1 MKVAVIGA
9 TGLVGTRM
17 LEVLSQRNFP
27 AREVLVA
34 ASREWAPRFAAA
46 GCRVVGN
53 SSCWR
58 MDPTKKLVVPE
69 INGDVLTAEDFIIA
83 NPNCSTIQMLLPLA
97 PLHKAFGIKR
107 IVVSTYQSVTGT
119 EYKALSQLDAER
131 KGLEWG
137 AYPAVYLC
145 PIDLNVIPQIGA
157 FGEDGNSEEETKM
170 INETHKILDPSIAVS
185 VTTVRVP
192 VRGGHSEAVN
202 IELEK
207 PFELARVREILSAT
221 SGVTLLPEGH
231 YPVPKDCEGK
241 DDVFVGR
248 LRRDTSLPSAL
259 NLWCVSD
266 NLRKG
271 AATNGTNCRIT
282 VKILSKMKRLN
293 ITMMLLV
300 LCSFLAGAQDTLL
313 PSYDWAGFERFE
325 ADNKAIAGTSPLA
338 VIMGDSITDGWAEQD
353 PAFFTQNNIVGRGI
367 SGQVTSQMLVRF
379 RRDVLDLRPRY
390 VVIIAGINDIARNQG
405 YISQENSIGNILS
418 MCELAVANGI
428 EPVLSTL
435 IPASKVV
442 WRPAITNTRELVAAF
457 NAELRAHAAER
468 GFKLIDLE
476 QLLADENG
484 NTRPDLSEDTIH
496 PTLAGYKIFEE
507 AVLKA
512 LQ

>member
-1 MKVAVIGA
+1 
-9 TGLVGTRM
+9 
-17 LEVLSQRNFP
+17 
-27 AREVLVA
+27 
-34 ASREWAPRFAAA
+34 
-46 GCRVVGN
+46 
-53 SSCWR
+53 
-58 MDPTKKLVVPE
+58 
-69 INGDVLTAEDFIIA
+69 
-83 NPNCSTIQMLLPLA
+83 
-97 PLHKAFGIKR
+97 
-107 IVVSTYQSVTGT
+107 
-119 EYKALSQLDAER
+119 
-131 KGLEWG
+131 
-137 AYPAVYLC
+137 
-145 PIDLNVIPQIGA
+145 
-157 FGEDGNSEEETKM
+157 
-170 INETHKILDPSIAVS
+170 
-185 VTTVRVP
+185 
-192 VRGGHSEAVN
+192 
-202 IELEK
+202 
-207 PFELARVREILSAT
+207 
-221 SGVTLLPEGH
+221 
-231 YPVPKDCEGK
+231 
-241 DDVFVGR
+241 
-248 LRRDTSLPSAL
+248 
-259 NLWCVSD
+259 
-266 NLRKG
+266 
-271 AATNGTNCRIT
+271 
-282 VKILSKMKRLN
+282 MKRLN
-293 ITMMLLV
+293 IIMMLLV

-313 PSYDWAGFERFE
+313 PSYDWAGFERYE

-457 NAELRAHAAER
+457 NAELRAHAAKR

>member
-1 MKVAVIGA
+1 
-9 TGLVGTRM
+9 
-17 LEVLSQRNFP
+17 
-27 AREVLVA
+27 
-34 ASREWAPRFAAA
+34 
-46 GCRVVGN
+46 
-53 SSCWR
+53 
-58 MDPTKKLVVPE
+58 
-69 INGDVLTAEDFIIA
+69 
-83 NPNCSTIQMLLPLA
+83 
-97 PLHKAFGIKR
+97 
-107 IVVSTYQSVTGT
+107 
-119 EYKALSQLDAER
+119 
-131 KGLEWG
+131 
-137 AYPAVYLC
+137 
-145 PIDLNVIPQIGA
+145 
-157 FGEDGNSEEETKM
+157 
-170 INETHKILDPSIAVS
+170 
-185 VTTVRVP
+185 
-192 VRGGHSEAVN
+192 
-202 IELEK
+202 
-207 PFELARVREILSAT
+207 
-221 SGVTLLPEGH
+221 
-231 YPVPKDCEGK
+231 
-241 DDVFVGR
+241 
-248 LRRDTSLPSAL
+248 
-259 NLWCVSD
+259 
-266 NLRKG
+266 
-271 AATNGTNCRIT
+271 
-282 VKILSKMKRLN
+282 MKRLN

-313 PSYDWAGFERFE
+313 PSYDWAGFERYE
-325 ADNKAIAGTSPLA
+325 ADNKAIAGMSPLA

-442 WRPAITNTRELVAAF
+442 WRQAITNTRELVAAF

-484 NTRPDLSEDTIH
+484 NPRPDLSEDTIH

>member
-1 MKVAVIGA
+1 
-9 TGLVGTRM
+9 
-17 LEVLSQRNFP
+17 
-27 AREVLVA
+27 
-34 ASREWAPRFAAA
+34 
-46 GCRVVGN
+46 
-53 SSCWR
+53 
-58 MDPTKKLVVPE
+58 
-69 INGDVLTAEDFIIA
+69 
-83 NPNCSTIQMLLPLA
+83 
-97 PLHKAFGIKR
+97 
-107 IVVSTYQSVTGT
+107 
-119 EYKALSQLDAER
+119 
-131 KGLEWG
+131 
-137 AYPAVYLC
+137 
-145 PIDLNVIPQIGA
+145 
-157 FGEDGNSEEETKM
+157 
-170 INETHKILDPSIAVS
+170 
-185 VTTVRVP
+185 
-192 VRGGHSEAVN
+192 
-202 IELEK
+202 
-207 PFELARVREILSAT
+207 
-221 SGVTLLPEGH
+221 
-231 YPVPKDCEGK
+231 
-241 DDVFVGR
+241 
-248 LRRDTSLPSAL
+248 
-259 NLWCVSD
+259 
-266 NLRKG
+266 
-271 AATNGTNCRIT
+271 
-282 VKILSKMKRLN
+282 MKRLN

-300 LCSFLAGAQDTLL
+300 LCSSLAGAQDTLL
-313 PSYDWAGFERFE
+313 PSYDWAGFKRYE
-325 ADNKAIAGTSPLA
+325 ADNKAIAGMSPLA
-338 VIMGDSITDGWAEQD
+338 IIMGDSITDGWAEQD

>member
-1 MKVAVIGA
+1 
-9 TGLVGTRM
+9 
-17 LEVLSQRNFP
+17 
-27 AREVLVA
+27 
-34 ASREWAPRFAAA
+34 
-46 GCRVVGN
+46 
-53 SSCWR
+53 
-58 MDPTKKLVVPE
+58 
-69 INGDVLTAEDFIIA
+69 
-83 NPNCSTIQMLLPLA
+83 
-97 PLHKAFGIKR
+97 
-107 IVVSTYQSVTGT
+107 
-119 EYKALSQLDAER
+119 
-131 KGLEWG
+131 
-137 AYPAVYLC
+137 
-145 PIDLNVIPQIGA
+145 
-157 FGEDGNSEEETKM
+157 
-170 INETHKILDPSIAVS
+170 
-185 VTTVRVP
+185 
-192 VRGGHSEAVN
+192 
-202 IELEK
+202 
-207 PFELARVREILSAT
+207 
-221 SGVTLLPEGH
+221 
-231 YPVPKDCEGK
+231 
-241 DDVFVGR
+241 
-248 LRRDTSLPSAL
+248 
-259 NLWCVSD
+259 
-266 NLRKG
+266 
-271 AATNGTNCRIT
+271 
-282 VKILSKMKRLN
+282 MKRLN

-313 PSYDWAGFERFE
+313 PSYDWAGFERYE

-338 VIMGDSITDGWAEQD
+338 VIMGDSITDGWAEQN

-484 NTRPDLSEDTIH
+484 NPRPDLSEDTIH

>member
-1 MKVAVIGA
+1 
-9 TGLVGTRM
+9 
-17 LEVLSQRNFP
+17 
-27 AREVLVA
+27 
-34 ASREWAPRFAAA
+34 
-46 GCRVVGN
+46 
-53 SSCWR
+53 
-58 MDPTKKLVVPE
+58 
-69 INGDVLTAEDFIIA
+69 
-83 NPNCSTIQMLLPLA
+83 
-97 PLHKAFGIKR
+97 
-107 IVVSTYQSVTGT
+107 
-119 EYKALSQLDAER
+119 
-131 KGLEWG
+131 
-137 AYPAVYLC
+137 
-145 PIDLNVIPQIGA
+145 
-157 FGEDGNSEEETKM
+157 
-170 INETHKILDPSIAVS
+170 
-185 VTTVRVP
+185 
-192 VRGGHSEAVN
+192 
-202 IELEK
+202 
-207 PFELARVREILSAT
+207 
-221 SGVTLLPEGH
+221 
-231 YPVPKDCEGK
+231 
-241 DDVFVGR
+241 
-248 LRRDTSLPSAL
+248 
-259 NLWCVSD
+259 
-266 NLRKG
+266 
-271 AATNGTNCRIT
+271 
-282 VKILSKMKRLN
+282 MKRLN

-313 PSYDWAGFERFE
+313 PSYDWAGFERYE
-325 ADNKAIAGTSPLA
+325 ADNKAIEGTSPLA

-484 NTRPDLSEDTIH
+484 NPRPDLSEDTIH

>member
-1 MKVAVIGA
+1 
-9 TGLVGTRM
+9 
-17 LEVLSQRNFP
+17 
-27 AREVLVA
+27 
-34 ASREWAPRFAAA
+34 
-46 GCRVVGN
+46 
-53 SSCWR
+53 
-58 MDPTKKLVVPE
+58 
-69 INGDVLTAEDFIIA
+69 
-83 NPNCSTIQMLLPLA
+83 
-97 PLHKAFGIKR
+97 
-107 IVVSTYQSVTGT
+107 
-119 EYKALSQLDAER
+119 
-131 KGLEWG
+131 
-137 AYPAVYLC
+137 
-145 PIDLNVIPQIGA
+145 
-157 FGEDGNSEEETKM
+157 
-170 INETHKILDPSIAVS
+170 
-185 VTTVRVP
+185 
-192 VRGGHSEAVN
+192 
-202 IELEK
+202 
-207 PFELARVREILSAT
+207 
-221 SGVTLLPEGH
+221 
-231 YPVPKDCEGK
+231 
-241 DDVFVGR
+241 
-248 LRRDTSLPSAL
+248 
-259 NLWCVSD
+259 
-266 NLRKG
+266 
-271 AATNGTNCRIT
+271 
-282 VKILSKMKRLN
+282 MKRLN

-300 LCSFLAGAQDTLL
+300 LCSFLARAQDTLL
-313 PSYDWAGFERFE
+313 PSYDWAGFERYE
-325 ADNKAIAGTSPLA
+325 ADNKAIAGMSPLA

-418 MCELAVANGI
+418 MCELSVANGI

>member
-27 AREVLVA
+27 AREVL
-34 ASREWAPRFAAA
+34 
-46 GCRVVGN
+46 
-53 SSCWR
+53 
-58 MDPTKKLVVPE
+58 
-69 INGDVLTAEDFIIA
+69 
-83 NPNCSTIQMLLPLA
+83 
-97 PLHKAFGIKR
+97 
-107 IVVSTYQSVTGT
+107 
-119 EYKALSQLDAER
+119 
-131 KGLEWG
+131 
-137 AYPAVYLC
+137 
-145 PIDLNVIPQIGA
+145 
-157 FGEDGNSEEETKM
+157 
-170 INETHKILDPSIAVS
+170 
-185 VTTVRVP
+185 
-192 VRGGHSEAVN
+192 
-202 IELEK
+202 
-207 PFELARVREILSAT
+207 
-221 SGVTLLPEGH
+221 
-231 YPVPKDCEGK
+231 
-241 DDVFVGR
+241 VGR

-313 PSYDWAGFERFE
+313 PSYDWAGFERYE

-484 NTRPDLSEDTIH
+484 NTRPNLSEDTIH

>member
-1 MKVAVIGA
+1 
-9 TGLVGTRM
+9 
-17 LEVLSQRNFP
+17 
-27 AREVLVA
+27 
-34 ASREWAPRFAAA
+34 
-46 GCRVVGN
+46 
-53 SSCWR
+53 
-58 MDPTKKLVVPE
+58 
-69 INGDVLTAEDFIIA
+69 
-83 NPNCSTIQMLLPLA
+83 
-97 PLHKAFGIKR
+97 
-107 IVVSTYQSVTGT
+107 
-119 EYKALSQLDAER
+119 
-131 KGLEWG
+131 
-137 AYPAVYLC
+137 
-145 PIDLNVIPQIGA
+145 
-157 FGEDGNSEEETKM
+157 
-170 INETHKILDPSIAVS
+170 
-185 VTTVRVP
+185 
-192 VRGGHSEAVN
+192 
-202 IELEK
+202 
-207 PFELARVREILSAT
+207 
-221 SGVTLLPEGH
+221 
-231 YPVPKDCEGK
+231 
-241 DDVFVGR
+241 
-248 LRRDTSLPSAL
+248 
-259 NLWCVSD
+259 
-266 NLRKG
+266 
-271 AATNGTNCRIT
+271 
-282 VKILSKMKRLN
+282 MKRLN

-313 PSYDWAGFERFE
+313 PSYDWAGFERYE
-325 ADNKAIAGTSPLA
+325 ADTKAIAGTSPLA

-442 WRPAITNTRELVAAF
+442 WRQAITNTRELVAAF

-484 NTRPDLSEDTIH
+484 NPRPDLSEDTIH

>member
-1 MKVAVIGA
+1 
-9 TGLVGTRM
+9 
-17 LEVLSQRNFP
+17 
-27 AREVLVA
+27 
-34 ASREWAPRFAAA
+34 
-46 GCRVVGN
+46 
-53 SSCWR
+53 
-58 MDPTKKLVVPE
+58 
-69 INGDVLTAEDFIIA
+69 
-83 NPNCSTIQMLLPLA
+83 
-97 PLHKAFGIKR
+97 
-107 IVVSTYQSVTGT
+107 
-119 EYKALSQLDAER
+119 
-131 KGLEWG
+131 
-137 AYPAVYLC
+137 
-145 PIDLNVIPQIGA
+145 
-157 FGEDGNSEEETKM
+157 
-170 INETHKILDPSIAVS
+170 
-185 VTTVRVP
+185 
-192 VRGGHSEAVN
+192 
-202 IELEK
+202 
-207 PFELARVREILSAT
+207 
-221 SGVTLLPEGH
+221 
-231 YPVPKDCEGK
+231 
-241 DDVFVGR
+241 
-248 LRRDTSLPSAL
+248 
-259 NLWCVSD
+259 
-266 NLRKG
+266 
-271 AATNGTNCRIT
+271 
-282 VKILSKMKRLN
+282 MKRLN

-313 PSYDWAGFERFE
+313 PSYDWAGFERYE
-325 ADNKAIAGTSPLA
+325 ADNKAIEGSSPLA

-353 PAFFTQNNIVGRGI
+353 PAFFTRNNIVGRGI

-457 NAELRAHAAER
+457 NAELRAHAAAR

>member
-1 MKVAVIGA
+1 
-9 TGLVGTRM
+9 
-17 LEVLSQRNFP
+17 
-27 AREVLVA
+27 
-34 ASREWAPRFAAA
+34 
-46 GCRVVGN
+46 
-53 SSCWR
+53 
-58 MDPTKKLVVPE
+58 
-69 INGDVLTAEDFIIA
+69 
-83 NPNCSTIQMLLPLA
+83 
-97 PLHKAFGIKR
+97 
-107 IVVSTYQSVTGT
+107 
-119 EYKALSQLDAER
+119 
-131 KGLEWG
+131 
-137 AYPAVYLC
+137 
-145 PIDLNVIPQIGA
+145 
-157 FGEDGNSEEETKM
+157 
-170 INETHKILDPSIAVS
+170 
-185 VTTVRVP
+185 
-192 VRGGHSEAVN
+192 
-202 IELEK
+202 
-207 PFELARVREILSAT
+207 
-221 SGVTLLPEGH
+221 
-231 YPVPKDCEGK
+231 
-241 DDVFVGR
+241 
-248 LRRDTSLPSAL
+248 
-259 NLWCVSD
+259 
-266 NLRKG
+266 
-271 AATNGTNCRIT
+271 
-282 VKILSKMKRLN
+282 MKRLN

-313 PSYDWAGFERFE
+313 PSYDWAGFERYE
-325 ADNKAIAGTSPLA
+325 ADNKAIAGMSPLA

-442 WRPAITNTRELVAAF
+442 WRQAITNTRELVAAF